1 MSKNTTDDIDKII
14 NGLTELGLFKYEPK
28 EAELF
33 YKKLMKRNYEK
44 SFLGNLNI
52 FISNKEK
59 DQEFVDE
66 FDEMYNKYSDSG
78 WLRILYQDNEWL
90 TEGWII
96 KEDEDLKST
105 FKKLRIPYKL
115 ELLEKYAPSN
125 YDHKKLKKAT
135 KGFFSKD
142 FFEAFYEIYT
152 QVLNEYIKDQKSD
165 IKVYFD
171 HLNGKLF
178 FLEDRIIRYA
188 KDHSLVADWLP

>member
-1 MSKNTTDDIDKII
+1 MIKKSTNEFETII
-14 NGLTELGLFKYEPK
+14 RDLTELGLFRYEAK

-44 SFLGNLNI
+44 SLTSNLNI
-52 FISNKEK
+52 FISNKEE
-59 DQEFVDE
+59 DQEFVDK

-96 KEDEDLKST
+96 KEDEDLKAT
-105 FKKLRIPYKL
+105 FEKLKIPYKL
-115 ELLEKYAPSN
+115 ELLEKYAQSN
-125 YDHKKLKKAT
+125 YDHKKLERAT
-135 KGFFSKD
+135 RGVFSKD
-142 FFEAFYEIYT
+142 FLEAFYDIYT
-152 QVLNEYIKDQKSD
+152 QILNEYIKDQKSD